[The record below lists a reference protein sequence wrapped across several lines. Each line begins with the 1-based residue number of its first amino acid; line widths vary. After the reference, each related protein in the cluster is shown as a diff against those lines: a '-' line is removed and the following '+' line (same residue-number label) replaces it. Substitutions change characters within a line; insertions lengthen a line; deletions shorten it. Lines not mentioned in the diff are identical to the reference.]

1 MGHKAARTAMVS
13 GYGKQAQSEGAGM
26 NEVAQFK
33 RKADAVIE
41 AAEEFEGN
49 VLACVVD
56 AQEKGV
62 PAWMMLGKMMEVIAD
77 LQHGGV
83 VLEPEDGA

>member
-1 MGHKAARTAMVS
+1 M
-13 GYGKQAQSEGAGM
+13 SE
-26 NEVAQFK
+26 VVQFK

-41 AAEEFEGN
+41 AAEEFEGK

-62 PAWMMLGKMMEVIAD
+62 PARMMLGKMMEVIAD

>member
-1 MGHKAARTAMVS
+1 MAGI
-13 GYGKQAQSEGAGM
+13 YGKQAQGEGAGM
-26 NEVAQFK
+26 SEVVQFK

-62 PAWMMLGKMMEVIAD
+62 PAWMMFGKMMEVIAD

>member
-1 MGHKAARTAMVS
+1 M
-13 GYGKQAQSEGAGM
+13 SE
-26 NEVAQFK
+26 VVQFK

-62 PAWMMLGKMMEVIAD
+62 PAWMMPGKMMEVIAD

-83 VLEPEDGA
+83 VLESEDGA

>member
-1 MGHKAARTAMVS
+1 M
-13 GYGKQAQSEGAGM
+13 SE
-26 NEVAQFK
+26 VVQFK

-56 AQEKGV
+56 AQEKGF

>member
-1 MGHKAARTAMVS
+1 M
-13 GYGKQAQSEGAGM
+13 SE
-26 NEVAQFK
+26 VVQFK

-56 AQEKGV
+56 AQEKGD